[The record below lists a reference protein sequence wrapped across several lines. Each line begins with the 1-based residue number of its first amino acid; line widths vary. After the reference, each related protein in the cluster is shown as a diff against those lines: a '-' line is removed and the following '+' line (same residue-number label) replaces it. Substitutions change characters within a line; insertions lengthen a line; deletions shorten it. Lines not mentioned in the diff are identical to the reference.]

1 MFRDFFGKKP
11 EAPRSDT
18 GAKSRAKTSE
28 TKRPRAEQ
36 KVDEE
41 EYLEGEVIDAA
52 EVDGAQERRKSPE
65 RQRFERAER
74 LVGIYGQ
81 VNVWV
86 NVSNQVT
93 NITLPNE
100 KPPVAAAREK
110 VRTARAG
117 VLAQLGFA
125 AAMLFGA
132 HHVAKET
139 VQGNTAILAEGIN
152 EGPLTGYA
160 REAMQDFEGA
170 SAEYLR
176 FEDDVRTGLDRVME
190 HARRDVEAVR
200 REEQLQ
206 AAEEGRGAAPAQQV
220 TTRTTDAHPA
230 ATPHHASGR
239 SGGHHGGSRGHH
251 GRSGRTASR

>member
-1 MFRDFFGKKP
+1 MFRSLFGKKP
-11 EAPRSDT
+11 EVPQVEANT
-18 GAKSRAKTSE
+18 KSRAKTSE
-28 TKRPRAEQ
+28 AKRPRTEQ
-36 KVDEE
+36 RVDEE
-41 EYLEGEVIDAA
+41 GYHEGEVIDAA
-52 EVDGAQERRKSPE
+52 EFHGAQEHRQSPE

-74 LVGIYGQ
+74 LVEIYGQ
-81 VNVWV
+81 VNILVGI
-86 NVSNQVT
+86 SQTVT

-100 KPPVAAAREK
+100 RPPVAAARER

-139 VQGNTAILAEGIN
+139 AQGSTAILAEGMN
-152 EGPLTGYA
+152 QGPLTGYA
-160 REAMQDFEGA
+160 REAMQDLEGA
-170 SAEYLR
+170 SAAYLR

-206 AAEEGRGAAPAQQV
+206 AAEEGRGPVPAQQV
-220 TTRTTDAHPA
+220 TTRTEDTHPA
-230 ATPHHASGR
+230 AASHHASGR
-239 SGGHHGGSRGHH
+239 RGGHHGGSRGHH

>member
-1 MFRDFFGKKP
+1 MFRSLFGKRP
-11 EAPRSDT
+11 EAPQVEAAPKPQ
-18 GAKSRAKTSE
+18 AKRPEA
-28 TKRPRAEQ
+28 KRPRAEQ
-36 KVDEE
+36 KADEAD
-41 EYLEGEVIDAA
+41 YLEGDVVDVA
-52 EVDGAQERRKSPE
+52 EVGATRERGVSPE
-65 RQRFERAER
+65 RQRFERAEK

-81 VNVWV
+81 VNVLL
-86 NVSNQVT
+86 NISNQVT
-93 NITLPNE
+93 NITLPGE
-100 KPPVAAAREK
+100 RPPVAAARER
-110 VRTARAG
+110 VRTARAN

-139 VQGNTAILAEGIN
+139 VQGNTSIVAEGIN
-152 EGPLTGYA
+152 GGPLTGYA

-170 SAEYLR
+170 SEAYLR

-206 AAEEGRGAAPAQQV
+206 AAEEGRGAVSAQQV

-230 ATPHHASGR
+230 VTSHHASGR
-239 SGGHHGGSRGHH
+239 GVGHHGSSRGHH
-251 GRSGRTASR
+251 GRNGRTASR